1 MTLQQKILVILLLW
15 EVDKNALL
23 TYTPTLQSPVV
34 TYARVKITELTIQ
47 QLALVMVYQWYTVE
61 LFYCEHHWDLVLIK
75 EVSSFQ

>member
-23 TYTPTLQSPVV
+23 TYIPTLQSPVV

-61 LFYCEHHWDLVLIK
+61 PSLL
-75 EVSSFQ
+75 